1 MNSPP
6 ESPNQG
12 NKKKPNNTHRR
23 SASENISPRTNPA
36 SLNSMILT
44 LNSNNSPASPTVEG
58 NYTTRAPSTDQTA
71 QATPSRRTPH
81 RTQSVYLGPNGQS
94 PTSLRQQPHER
105 AVAEAQRQLHDQQ
118 GPFAP
123 TPVDGGNNS
132 YNVRPGGEQEGGTG
146 SSGEGK
152 EKGEGGEGGGG
163 KGEAKEKEKE
173 GKDKG
178 NGKGNG

>member
-6 ESPNQG
+6 DSPNQG
-12 NKKKPNNTHRR
+12 NKKPPNNTHRR
-23 SASENISPRTNPA
+23 SASENISPRTNPS
-36 SLNSMILT
+36 SLHSMIQT
-44 LNSNNSPASPTVEG
+44 LNNSNSDPPASPTAEG

-71 QATPSRRTPH
+71 QATPTQRTPH

-105 AVAEAQRQLHDQQ
+105 AVAEAQRQLHEQQ

-123 TPVDGGNNS
+123 TPVNGGNNS
-132 YNVRPGGEQEGGTG
+132 YNVRPSGEQEGGTG

-152 EKGEGGEGGGG
+152 EKGKGGEGGGA
-163 KGEAKEKEKE
+163 KDEAKEKEKE
-173 GKDKG
+173 GK
-178 NGKGNG
+178 GKGNGEK